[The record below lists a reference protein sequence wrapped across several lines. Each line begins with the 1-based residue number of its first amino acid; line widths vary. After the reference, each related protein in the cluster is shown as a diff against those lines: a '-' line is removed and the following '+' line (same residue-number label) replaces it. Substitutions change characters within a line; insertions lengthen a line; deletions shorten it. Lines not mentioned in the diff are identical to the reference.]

1 MSRMRERGYGVML
14 TILAVSDSIGE
25 TANQVA
31 VAAASQF
38 TERVEVK
45 RIPYIK
51 SLEDV
56 EDVMKCAG
64 ECDKVI
70 IVSTIITVNVREY
83 LTQKAME
90 KNISVMNVLGPII
103 NVASNMLN
111 MQPTYNP
118 GAMRKTDED
127 YYRRIEAME
136 FAMQYDDS
144 KDYRG
149 LKNADVVLIGLS
161 RTSKTPL
168 CMYLANKGVRS
179 INIPLMPEVGVPDEL
194 YEIDRKKVFGLT
206 INPLRLIEI
215 RKRRLDKFHR
225 ITADIEYAGD
235 ARVLEEL
242 EYADKIMRKVGCKII
257 DVTERAIED
266 TALIILD
273 KIGYNK
279 K

>member
-1 MSRMRERGYGVML
+1 MKIWERRYEIML

-38 TERVEVK
+38 TEKVEVK
-45 RIPYIK
+45 RIPYVK
-51 SLEDV
+51 NLEDI
-56 EDVMKCAG
+56 EDVMKAVD
-64 ECDKVI
+64 ECENVI
-70 IVSTIITVNVREY
+70 IVSTIITVNVREH

-103 NVASNMLN
+103 NVASTILKMH
-111 MQPTYNP
+111 PTYNP
-118 GAMRKTDED
+118 GAMRQTDEV
-127 YYRRIEAME
+127 YFKRIEAME

-149 LKNADVVLIGLS
+149 LKNADVVLVGLS

-168 CMYLANKGVRS
+168 CMYLANKGIKA
-179 INIPLMPEVGVPDEL
+179 INIPLMPEVGVPDEI
-194 YEIDRKKVFGLT
+194 YEIDRKKIFGLT

-215 RKRRLDKFHR
+215 RKKRLDKFHR
-225 ITADIEYAGD
+225 ITSDIEYAGD

-242 EYADKIMRKVGCKII
+242 EFADKIMRKIGCKTI

-266 TALIILD
+266 TALIILE
-273 KIGYNK
+273 KIGYDK

>member
-1 MSRMRERGYGVML
+1 ML
-14 TILAVSDSIGE
+14 TLLAVSDSIGE

-31 VAAASQF
+31 IAASSQF
-38 TERVEVK
+38 NERVEVK

-56 EDVMKCAG
+56 EDVIKST
-64 ECDKVI
+64 EKYDKVI

-103 NVASNMLN
+103 NIASNILN

-118 GAMRKTDED
+118 GAMRKIDED
-127 YYRRIEAME
+127 YFKRIEAME

-168 CMYLANKGVRS
+168 CMYLANKGIRS
-179 INIPLMPEVGVPDEL
+179 INLPLMPEVGVPNEL
-194 YEIDRKKVFGLT
+194 YEVDRKKVFGLT

-215 RKRRLDKFHR
+215 RKKRLDKFHR
-225 ITADIEYAGD
+225 IASNIEYAGD
-235 ARVLEEL
+235 ARVLEEF
-242 EYADKIMRKVGCKII
+242 EYADKIMTKVGCKII

-266 TALIILD
+266 TALIILQQ
-273 KIGYNK
+273 IGYNK
-279 K
+279 NKMELNNIED

>member
-1 MSRMRERGYGVML
+1 ML

-25 TANQVA
+25 TANSVA
-31 VAAASQF
+31 IAAASQF
-38 TERVEVK
+38 NEKVEVK
-45 RIPYIK
+45 RVPYVK
-51 SLEDV
+51 ALEDV
-56 EDVMKCAG
+56 EDVMKVVD

-90 KNISVMNVLGPII
+90 KNISVMNVLGPVI
-103 NVASNMLN
+103 NVAATMLN
-111 MQPTYNP
+111 EKPTYNP
-118 GAMRKTDED
+118 GAMRKTDEA
-127 YYRRIEAME
+127 YFKRIEAME

-168 CMYLANKGVRS
+168 CMYLANKGIKA

-194 YEIDRKKVFGLT
+194 YEIDKRKVFGLT
-206 INPLRLIEI
+206 IDPLRLIEI
-215 RKRRLDKFHR
+215 RKKRLDKFHR
-225 ITADIEYAGD
+225 ITTDIEYAGD

-242 EYADKIMRKVGCKII
+242 EYSDRIMRKVGCKTIE
-257 DVTERAIED
+257 VTERAIED
-266 TALIILD
+266 TALIIMELL
-273 KIGYNK
+273 GYTK
-279 K
+279 H